1 MERQTQ
7 THDTLFYLVV
17 ARKAI
22 CHVREVNKCPE
33 QQTYATTGRR
43 EHAKIGRAEEKDQTG
58 IVPIGE

>member
-1 MERQTQ
+1 MFLLQLGTVSGLWSW
-7 THDTLFYLVV
+7 HG
-17 ARKAI
+17 KPI
-22 CHVREVNKCPE
+22 CHVTEVNKCPE